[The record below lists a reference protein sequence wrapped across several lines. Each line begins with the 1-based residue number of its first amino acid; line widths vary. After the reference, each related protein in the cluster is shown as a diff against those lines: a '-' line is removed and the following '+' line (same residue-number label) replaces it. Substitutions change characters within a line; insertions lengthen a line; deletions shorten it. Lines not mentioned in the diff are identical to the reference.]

1 MRNQSRFAEVEATI
15 QKAELKVDVVVAE
28 GRENGKVETRTGKRR
43 SHHETADTS
52 GGASPTQH
60 EHSLSD
66 VQGRSGIA
74 AHLPP
79 YACSS
84 YSLEAH
90 RNKYLTQ

>member
-15 QKAELKVDVVVAE
+15 QKAELKVVAE
-28 GRENGKVETRTGKRR
+28 GRENGKVGTRTGKRCP
-43 SHHETADTS
+43 HHETADTS

-60 EHSLSD
+60 EHSLLD
-66 VQGRSGIA
+66 AQGRSGMV

-90 RNKYLTQ
+90 TNKYLTQ